1 MNIKAVLRTLAV
13 LLVLC
18 FTLTSV
24 AFAGADDICV
34 EVSWPDG
41 AETSPLTIGLYQ
53 NQDDA
58 EPLAVLVLDGAA
70 DDEGEAE
77 PWKGLLICAVS
88 GLSENPIIRIE
99 GNIDGYACSYE
110 DGVASI
116 LVEPVSVLED
126 PEALENKTL
135 DEAADEELSEEVIE
149 VNVSDLYESEE
160 AGGEGGSCADDDT
173 CGSTDAGSGGGSEA
187 SGDSGS
193 GGGSSDS
200 GSGGGSS
207 DSGSGGG
214 SSDSGTGGSGGDSSG
229 DSGSGDDSG
238 SGGSSD
244 SGSGGDS
251 GDSGTGGGSSDSG
264 SGGDSGDSGTGGDAD
279 TSGGDTDSGDSSDTD
294 STTVDVDDTARD
306 TDTIDI
312 FRLYGGEDG
321 SKARCGRNCA
331 LPATGINGTIVP
343 RPKSVNYSILGLS
356 IELPSLGVSAEI
368 LNVPFVD
375 DAYAVTWLGGNAG
388 LLEGSAMPGEG
399 QTWIAAHNHIDAE
412 EYGPFANIG
421 NLNSGDRVF
430 IADHTDGTMT
440 VYEVYANLKVDAD
453 DAESVYAAADEYAD
467 SLTLITCEDERVDGG
482 YANRRIICAKP
493 L

>member
-1 MNIKAVLRTLAV
+1 MNIKAGLRTLAV

-116 LVEPVSVLED
+116 LVEPVFALED
-126 PEALENKTL
+126 PEALEDKTL
-135 DEAADEELSEEVIE
+135 DEAADEELSEEAIE
-149 VNVSDLYESEE
+149 VSVSDLYESEE
-160 AGGEGGSCADDDT
+160 TGEGGSCADDD
-173 CGSTDAGSGGGSEA
+173 
-187 SGDSGS
+187 DSC
-193 GGGSSDS
+193 GSSDA
-200 GSGGGSS
+200 GYGG
-207 DSGSGGG
+207 
-214 SSDSGTGGSGGDSSG
+214 GGDSSG
-229 DSGSGDDSG
+229 A
-238 SGGSSD
+238 
-244 SGSGGDS
+244 
-251 GDSGTGGGSSDSG
+251 DSGT
-264 SGGDSGDSGTGGDAD
+264 GGDSGDSGTGGD
-279 TSGGDTDSGDSSDTD
+279 SGD

-331 LPATGINGTIVP
+331 LPATGINGAIAP

-440 VYEVYANLKVDAD
+440 VYEVYANLKVAAD

-482 YANRRIICAKP
+482 YANRRVICAKP

>member
-229 DSGSGDDSG
+229 DSG
-238 SGGSSD
+238 
-244 SGSGGDS
+244 
-251 GDSGTGGGSSDSG
+251 T
-264 SGGDSGDSGTGGDAD
+264 GGDSGDSGTGGDAD

-440 VYEVYANLKVDAD
+440 VYEVYANLKVAAD

>member
-116 LVEPVSVLED
+116 LVEPVSALED
-126 PEALENKTL
+126 PEALEDKTL
-135 DEAADEELSEEVIE
+135 DEAADEELSEDAIE
-149 VNVSDLYESEE
+149 VSVSDLYES
-160 AGGEGGSCADDDT
+160 AD
-173 CGSTDAGSGGGSEA
+173 
-187 SGDSGS
+187 
-193 GGGSSDS
+193 SSDS
-200 GSGGGSS
+200 GSGGA
-207 DSGSGGG
+207 
-214 SSDSGTGGSGGDSSG
+214 
-229 DSGSGDDSG
+229 
-238 SGGSSD
+238 
-244 SGSGGDS
+244 
-251 GDSGTGGGSSDSG
+251 
-264 SGGDSGDSGTGGDAD
+264 DSGTGGD
-279 TSGGDTDSGDSSDTD
+279 SGD

-321 SKARCGRNCA
+321 SKARCGKNCA
-331 LPATGINGTIVP
+331 IPATGINGAIAP

-440 VYEVYANLKVDAD
+440 VYEVYANLKVAAD

>member
-116 LVEPVSVLED
+116 LVEPVSALED
-126 PEALENKTL
+126 PEALEDKTL
-135 DEAADEELSEEVIE
+135 DEAADEELSEEAIE
-149 VNVSDLYESEE
+149 VSVSDLYESEE
-160 AGGEGGSCADDDT
+160 ADEGDRCTDDS
-173 CGSTDAGSGGGSEA
+173 CGSDDSTSGGQ
-187 SGDSGS
+187 SGDS
-193 GGGSSDS
+193 D
-200 GSGGGSS
+200 
-207 DSGSGGG
+207 
-214 SSDSGTGGSGGDSSG
+214 
-229 DSGSGDDSG
+229 
-238 SGGSSD
+238 
-244 SGSGGDS
+244 
-251 GDSGTGGGSSDSG
+251 
-264 SGGDSGDSGTGGDAD
+264 TGGDAD

-331 LPATGINGTIVP
+331 LPATGINGVIAP

-375 DAYAVTWLGGNAG
+375 DAYAVT
-388 LLEGSAMPGEG
+388 
-399 QTWIAAHNHIDAE
+399 
-412 EYGPFANIG
+412 
-421 NLNSGDRVF
+421 
-430 IADHTDGTMT
+430 
-440 VYEVYANLKVDAD
+440 
-453 DAESVYAAADEYAD
+453 
-467 SLTLITCEDERVDGG
+467 
-482 YANRRIICAKP
+482 
-493 L
+493 

>member
-18 FTLTSV
+18 STLTSV

-116 LVEPVSVLED
+116 LVEPVSALED
-126 PEALENKTL
+126 PEALEDKTL

-149 VNVSDLYESEE
+149 VSVSDLYESEE
-160 AGGEGGSCADDDT
+160 AGEGDRCEDDS
-173 CGSTDAGSGGGSEA
+173 CGSDDSTSGGQ
-187 SGDSGS
+187 SGDSDS

-207 DSGSGGG
+207 DSGSGG
-214 SSDSGTGGSGGDSSG
+214 DSA
-229 DSGSGDDSG
+229 
-238 SGGSSD
+238 
-244 SGSGGDS
+244 
-251 GDSGTGGGSSDSG
+251 DSG
-264 SGGDSGDSGTGGDAD
+264 SGGDSGDSGTGGD
-279 TSGGDTDSGDSSDTD
+279 SGD

-331 LPATGINGTIVP
+331 LPATGINGVIAP

-440 VYEVYANLKVDAD
+440 VYEVYANLKVAAD